1 MNEQQ
6 AARPIHVPM
15 ARQGDGRRR
24 AGRVRT
30 CLPAR
35 VERDDRERWRYPAED
50 QGAVV
55 RGAD

>member
-6 AARPIHVPM
+6 AAIRTYLPMVPTND
-15 ARQGDGRRR
+15 ARGRT
-24 AGRVRT
+24 GRVRT

-35 VERDDRERWRYPAED
+35 VGRDSGERWRYPAED
-50 QGAVV
+50 EGAVV

>member
-6 AARPIHVPM
+6 AARSNYIPM
-15 ARQGDGRRR
+15 VSQSDGRRR

-35 VERDDRERWRYPAED
+35 VERDGRERWRYPAED